1 MPIGLSRE
9 GAGPAIVAPQA
20 FRARIADEKTA
31 TFGQFVGIVRI
42 LRSRAKTVV
51 ISAWILFVV
60 SIPICLL
67 IGASAGF
74 NQFYFPAHPQATFDA
89 YDLQVS
95 SLVLASG
102 ALAAALSSIALA
114 LKFRATAS
122 VLVILIWTTT
132 IAGTQVARS
141 FVKPGPDYFERH
153 IGPEA
158 FLVPWQYADSSPGV
172 PPREEPKEIGFT
184 INLCLSNLKGRT
196 DADCRYIQQVRILPN
211 EKTIADSALE
221 SWRKYRS
228 QMSPGPDRSGY
239 QFFDLSYAVQAGG
252 PTRVKHYFARL
263 NPNGEP
269 TRLVVCR
276 LDNVKFCTHRAL
288 VGNYWFGYEADLA
301 EGDETL
307 DAKLAALVESWRRK

>member
-1 MPIGLSRE
+1 
-9 GAGPAIVAPQA
+9 
-20 FRARIADEKTA
+20 
-31 TFGQFVGIVRI
+31 VRI
-42 LRSRAKTVV
+42 LRSRAKTFV

-67 IGASAGF
+67 VGASAGF
-74 NQFYFPAHPQATFDA
+74 SQFYFPAHPLATFNA
-89 YDLQVS
+89 YDLRAS
-95 SLVLASG
+95 RIVLASG
-102 ALAAALSSIALA
+102 AFAAALSSIALA

-122 VLVILIWTTT
+122 LSVILIWTTT

-141 FVKPGPDYFERH
+141 FVKPGPHYFERH

-172 PPREEPKEIGFT
+172 PPSEKPNETGFT
-184 INLCLSNLKGRT
+184 VNICLSNLKGRT
-196 DADCRYIQQVRILPN
+196 DVGCHYIQQVRILPN

-228 QMSPGPDRSGY
+228 QMSPGPDRNGY
-239 QFFDLSYAVQAGG
+239 QSFDLSYAVQAGG
-252 PTRVKHYFARL
+252 PARVEHYYARM

-269 TRLVVCR
+269 LRLVICR

-301 EGDETL
+301 QGDETL